1 MLRRLLLGL
10 IGAVLLVPVTGGA
23 ARADVTCPA
32 GYVPVGS
39 YCLLDLES
47 GGGEGDSGGGGSG
60 SGGGGGSDTVR
71 QCYSRGV
78 EIGCTSTWG
87 YWDAGRG
94 CYVEPASPQPAKSDG
109 VWDGKTDGLIYD
121 CTVPGASVNYV
132 SQFWSA
138 AAPVTVSAAVLA
150 SQLREELPVSPV
162 EIGIVPEPGP
172 DSIGLIGLPTWL
184 WVADPG
190 PETWGPQ
197 TRSLSSGGV
206 SVTLTAQ
213 VTSIR
218 WEMGDGA
225 VVRCSTP
232 GTPYEDR
239 FGAIPSPTCGH
250 TYTQQGVYAV
260 EATTFWTATWT
271 SNTGESGVFEWQMG
285 SSTTI
290 QMGEA
295 QALNQ

>member
-1 MLRRLLLGL
+1 M
-10 IGAVLLVPVTGGA
+10 
-23 ARADVTCPA
+23 
-32 GYVPVGS
+32 
-39 YCLLDLES
+39 
-47 GGGEGDSGGGGSG
+47 
-60 SGGGGGSDTVR
+60 
-71 QCYSRGV
+71 
-78 EIGCTSTWG
+78 
-87 YWDAGRG
+87 
-94 CYVEPASPQPAKSDG
+94 
-109 VWDGKTDGLIYD
+109 
-121 CTVPGASVNYV
+121 
-132 SQFWSA
+132 
-138 AAPVTVSAAVLA
+138 
-150 SQLREELPVSPV
+150 SPV

-184 WVADPG
+184 WVADPA

-218 WEMGDGA
+218 WELGDGA

-239 FGAIPSPTCGH
+239 FGATPSPTCGH
-250 TYTQQGVYAV
+250 TYTKQGVYAV
-260 EATTFWTATWT
+260 EATTFWTATWS